1 MRLPEE
7 PDQPFQINIVPM
19 IDVVFALLTF
29 FIMSTL
35 SLTQSQ
41 GLPVNL
47 PGAQTRKPIDQE
59 TTVTVTVD
67 KNGGLALNQKP
78 IDLAALREAI
88 QIKLDKTTQKTVLI
102 RADEAVTHGK
112 VVAVMDAV
120 RRVPGA
126 KLAIEADRVKK

>member
-7 PDQPFQINIVPM
+7 PDQPFQINILPM

-35 SLTQSQ
+35 TLTRSE

-47 PGAQTRKPIDQE
+47 PGAQSAKPIDQTKPVE
-59 TTVTVTVD
+59 ITID
-67 KNGGLALNQKP
+67 AKGALS
-78 IDLAALREAI
+78 IDRQAVELSELRDR
-88 QIKLDKTTQKTVLI
+88 IKKSLSNNTQKAVLI
-102 RADEAVTHGK
+102 RADEQVPHGK

-120 RRVPGA
+120 RQVPGA
-126 KLAIEADRVKK
+126 KLAIASQRK

>member
-35 SLTQSQ
+35 TLTRSE

-47 PGAQTRKPIDQE
+47 PGAQTAKPINQE
-59 TTVTVTVD
+59 RPVEVTIDAKGSLSIDRQAVELSELRD
-67 KNGGLALNQKP
+67 RIKKALSNN
-78 IDLAALREAI
+78 
-88 QIKLDKTTQKTVLI
+88 TQKTVLI
-102 RADEAVTHGK
+102 RADEQVTHGK

-120 RRVPGA
+120 RQVAGA
-126 KLAIEADRVKK
+126 KLAIASQRK

>member
-7 PDQPFQINIVPM
+7 PDLPFQINILPM

-35 SLTQSQ
+35 TLTRSE

-47 PGAQTRKPIDQE
+47 PGAQTSKAVNQE
-59 TTVTVTVD
+59 TPVVITIDGSGKLSLNRQTIELD
-67 KNGGLALNQKP
+67 GLRDRLN
-78 IDLAALREAI
+78 E
-88 QIKLDKTTQKTVLI
+88 KLVNNVQKTVLI
-102 RADEAVTHGK
+102 RADEQVTHGK

-120 RRVPGA
+120 RQVPGA
-126 KLAIEADRVKK
+126 KLAIETQKK

>member
-35 SLTQSQ
+35 TLTRSE

-47 PGAQTRKPIDQE
+47 PGSQTAKPTNQTPIE
-59 TTVTVTVD
+59 ITVD
-67 KNGGLALNQKP
+67 AKGTLSIDRQVVELSELRDRIKNLLSKN
-78 IDLAALREAI
+78 
-88 QIKLDKTTQKTVLI
+88 TQKTVLI
-102 RADEAVTHGK
+102 RADEQVNHGK

-120 RRVPGA
+120 RQVPGA
-126 KLAIEADRVKK
+126 KLTIASQKK

>member
-7 PDQPFQINIVPM
+7 QDQPFQINIVPM

-47 PGAQTRKPIDQE
+47 PGAQTRKTIDTE
-59 TTVTVTVD
+59 TPVTVTID
-67 KNGGLALNQKP
+67 PQGNLALNQKA
-78 IDLAALREAI
+78 IDLPALRDG
-88 QIKLDKTTQKTVLI
+88 IKAKLEKATQKTVLI
-102 RADEAVTHGK
+102 RADEAVSHGK
-112 VVAVMDAV
+112 VVAVMDAI
-120 RRVPGA
+120 RQVPGA

>member
-35 SLTQSQ
+35 TLTRSE

-47 PGAQTRKPIDQE
+47 PGAQTAKPINPERPIEITIDAKGVMSIDRQA
-59 TTVTVTVD
+59 VD
-67 KNGGLALNQKP
+67 LSGLRDRIKNLLSKN
-78 IDLAALREAI
+78 
-88 QIKLDKTTQKTVLI
+88 TQKTVLI
-102 RADEAVTHGK
+102 RADEQVSHGK

-120 RRVPGA
+120 RQVPGA
-126 KLAIEADRVKK
+126 KLAIASQKK

>member
-35 SLTQSQ
+35 TLTRSE

-47 PGAQTRKPIDQE
+47 PGAQTAKPINSE
-59 TTVTVTVD
+59 RSIEIT
-67 KNGGLALNQKP
+67 
-78 IDLAALREAI
+78 IDARGVLFIDRQAVELRELRDR
-88 QIKLDKTTQKTVLI
+88 IKNLLSKNTQKTVLI
-102 RADEAVTHGK
+102 RADEQVTHGR

-120 RRVPGA
+120 RQVAGA
-126 KLAIEADRVKK
+126 KLAIASQKK

>member
-35 SLTQSQ
+35 TLTRSESLS
-41 GLPVNL
+41 VNL
-47 PGAQTRKPIDQE
+47 PSAQTAKPIDQE
-59 TTVTVTVD
+59 RPVEITIDAKGSLSIDRQTVELSELRD
-67 KNGGLALNQKP
+67 RIKKALSNN
-78 IDLAALREAI
+78 
-88 QIKLDKTTQKTVLI
+88 TQKTVLI
-102 RADEAVTHGK
+102 RADEQVTHGK

-120 RRVPGA
+120 RQVAGA
-126 KLAIEADRVKK
+126 KLAIASQKK